1 MLPCLLVDIARALQ
15 CGTLELLL
23 LGDDGLIEL
32 EPDRIRPKVEE
43 RQVTVVLDE
52 EEDDSPK
59 CEEGR
64 DPALPKAEEV
74 P

>member
-1 MLPCLLVDIARALQ
+1 MLPCLLVDIACALQ

-32 EPDRIRPKVEE
+32 EPHRIRPKVEE

-59 CEEGR
+59 REEGR
-64 DPALPKAEEV
+64 DPALPKAEEM